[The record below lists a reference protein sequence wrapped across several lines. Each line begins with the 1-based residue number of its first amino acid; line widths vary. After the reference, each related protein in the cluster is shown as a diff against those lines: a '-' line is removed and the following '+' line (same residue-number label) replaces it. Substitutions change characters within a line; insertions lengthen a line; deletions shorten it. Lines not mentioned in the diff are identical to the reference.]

1 MKFVA
6 NGNLGGLVI
15 LLRRK
20 KVAAEKPVSVGIHC
34 ESRGGLVGRGGS
46 VNDASS
52 LLIILLL
59 SKIKIE
65 HSTVHNDLLV
75 HRLDSRLDG
84 HL

>member
-6 NGNLGGLVI
+6 NGNLGGLVT

-34 ESRGGLVGRGGS
+34 ESGGGG

-59 SKIKIE
+59 TKLLTKIKIE
-65 HSTVHNDLLV
+65 YSTVHNDLLV

>member
-1 MKFVA
+1 M
-6 NGNLGGLVI
+6 GG
-15 LLRRK
+15 K
-20 KVAAEKPVSVGIHC
+20 G
-34 ESRGGLVGRGGS
+34 GGS

-65 HSTVHNDLLV
+65 YSTVHNDLLV
-75 HRLDSRLDG
+75 HRLDSGLDG

>member
-6 NGNLGGLVI
+6 NGNLGGLVT

-34 ESRGGLVGRGGS
+34 ESGGGG

-65 HSTVHNDLLV
+65 YSTVHNDLLV

-84 HL
+84 HI